1 MRSVVVIKPN
11 GEARE
16 FPKIKMAAEWL
27 GCEQTSFSRALRLGL
42 KLHGAVVA
50 YTGKDMRGV
59 NTTFKPRGEEFLSK
73 DEADALVAESK
84 QRGVRLEKVYYEKKF
99 GAIFWMQCRK
109 REKKEGKEFPLVGSV
124 DCMQCCNFIGK
135 NKKEGYVLCAYYGK
149 KEDYTTKRS
158 KKSTGVYPW
167 RTLDEREK

>member
-1 MRSVVVIKPN
+1 MKSVIVIKPS
-11 GEARE
+11 GETRE

-27 GCEQTSFSRALRLGL
+27 GTEQASFSRALRLGIR
-42 KLHGAVVA
+42 LHGAVVM
-50 YTGKDMRGV
+50 YTGRDMRGT

-73 DEADALVAESK
+73 DEAEMLIKEN
-84 QRGVRLEKVYYEKKF
+84 QERGVRLERVYYKKRF
-99 GAIFWMQCRK
+99 GAILSTICRK

-149 KEDYTTKRS
+149 KEDYRIKRS
-158 KKSTGVYPW
+158 KPIKKHEEHNGSKETI
-167 RTLDEREK
+167 R